1 MRVLAIS
8 RAERFSP
15 NAVER
20 DKAIFQAV
28 IDRLR
33 EQGDE
38 VCLISEDCLDNTELP
53 DSMEFPDFILT
64 MARQPETLGWLKS
77 IGAACINLPEGIERC
92 TRSCLQDI
100 MERLGTPV
108 PPKEGSEG
116 YWLKRGDAAAQTVED
131 VVYVPD
137 REQLAT
143 AIQTMCQRGI
153 TDYTVSAHVQ
163 GDLIKFY
170 GVGQGNFFR
179 WFYPTD
185 DAQTKFGDEHRNG
198 VASHYLFDVEAL
210 QHEMERLAAAVGVSV
225 YGGDA
230 IVRADGSFC
239 IIDFNDWP
247 SFSRCREEAA
257 DAIASLIINSKLVNR
272 KLYSGNI

>member
-1 MRVLAIS
+1 MKILAVS

-38 VCLISEDCLDNTELP
+38 VRLISEDSLDYQDIPESLVLV
-53 DSMEFPDFILT
+53 LT
-64 MARQPETLGWLKS
+64 MARQPETLAWLKS
-77 IGAACINLPEGIERC
+77 IGVACINSPEGIERC
-92 TRSCLQDI
+92 TRSRLQEI
-100 MERLGTPV
+100 MERLGIPV
-108 PPKEGSEG
+108 PPKEGSDG
-116 YWLKRGDAAAQTVED
+116 YWLKRGDAAAQTAED
-131 VVYVPD
+131 VVYVSD
-137 REQLAT
+137 REQLMA
-143 AIQTMCQRGI
+143 AIQTMRQRGI

-163 GDLIKFY
+163 GDLVKFY
-170 GVGQGNFFR
+170 GVGQGKFFR

-185 DAQTKFGDEHRNG
+185 DAQTKFGDERRNG
-198 VASHYLFDVEAL
+198 VASHYLFNVEAL
-210 QHEMERLAAAVGVSV
+210 QHEMERLAAAVGVSI

-257 DAIASLIINSKLVNR
+257 DAIVKLIKI
-272 KLYSGNI
+272 